1 MKNHLYRYGST
12 LLVFLALFS
21 TLSQAHAVGDEPAAD
36 TEYRIILKLSWRDDQ
51 GQTVDKNFS
60 LADIERMPQT
70 ALALTLPEAV
80 GIAGTHAWQ
89 GVTVSSLIALSGR
102 KPHSLKVAALNGYSV
117 SVPVED
123 IQRFNPIL
131 SFRRD
136 GALISV
142 REKGPFLLIYPFNTF
157 PELNQQ
163 IYLNRLVWQVNEIT
177 LQ

>member
-21 TLSQAHAVGDEPAAD
+21 TLNQAHADAGETAAD
-36 TEYRIILKLSWRDDQ
+36 TEYRVILTLSWRDDQ
-51 GQTVDKNFS
+51 GQAVDKNFT

-70 ALALTLPEAV
+70 ALTLTLPKAI
-80 GIAGTHAWQ
+80 GIAGVHAWQ
-89 GVTVSSLIALSGR
+89 GVPVSRLIALSGR
-102 KPHSLKVAALNGYSV
+102 KPHSLQVAALNGYSV

-131 SFRRD
+131 ALRRD

-142 REKGPFLLIYPFNTF
+142 REKGPFLLIYPFDTF